1 MPLISAVSAVV
12 HLEFAYIPA
21 LCIFAAGVL
30 IGLSLCT
37 KIIRV
42 CYARFRPQLIYLVIG
57 LLTGSLYAIAKGA
70 ETLAE
75 PLPALGFETFSVLFF
90 VIGILVM
97 VLLHWLKR
105 RAEKSA
111 E

>member
-1 MPLISAVSAVV
+1 MWKIDAARPASDFG
-12 HLEFAYIPA
+12 EFLKSSVKCSSQPA
-21 LCIFAAGVL
+21 
-30 IGLSLCT
+30 
-37 KIIRV
+37 
-42 CYARFRPQLIYLVIG
+42 
-57 LLTGSLYAIAKGA
+57 LYAIAKGA